1 VVGAFFS
8 IFFLFYLAI
17 DREKESP
24 EMRVAII
31 FYGLM
36 RNLKATFPSIQRHI
50 FKSLRRAGIEFDV
63 YLHTYYLEVLSN
75 HRSKEENVPLDNEEW
90 KMLYPKEYLID
101 YQDEVDKILPHDEF
115 CKLEN
120 PWATTD
126 PTRNSM
132 RNLLRQLYSLKRAW
146 SLLENTDGTYDGYLI
161 LRPDLQ
167 YMNPLEIHRRL
178 PVKPMQVY
186 LPEWGANQKGVNDRI
201 CFTSYEGAKTV
212 MNRLDRVMEYGRQK
226 PPHSQIFLKH
236 VLETNHLETRLLP
249 IYGKRVRA
257 SKNDDED
264 TNTDDGADEKTKG
277 WYHKALENFE
287 SRTSD
292 AFWALQ
298 GPVFQSVDSFDG
310 GLAKNIENAFKE
322 NCSLE

>member
-1 VVGAFFS
+1 MR
-8 IFFLFYLAI
+8 IAI
-17 DREKESP
+17 
-24 EMRVAII
+24 V

-50 FKSLRRAGIEFDV
+50 FKTLRRAGIEFDV

-75 HRSKEENVPLDNEEW
+75 HRSKETDVPLDNEEW
-90 KMLYPKEYLID
+90 KMLYPKEYLVD
-101 YQDEVDKILPHDEF
+101 YQDEVDKMLPHDEF

-120 PWATTD
+120 PWESTD

-146 SLLENTDGTYDGYLI
+146 SLLENTEGKYDGYLI

-167 YMNPLEIHRRL
+167 YMNPLNIFQRL
-178 PVKPMQVY
+178 PIKPMHVY
-186 LPEWGANQKGVNDRI
+186 LPEWGANQQKGVNDRI

-212 MNRLDRVMEYGRQK
+212 MNRLDRVMEYGRTK
-226 PPHSQIFLKH
+226 PPHSQMFLKH
-236 VLETNHLETRLLP
+236 VLETNNLETRLLP

-257 SKNDDED
+257 SKNDGDGD
-264 TNTDDGADEKTKG
+264 TVVGTDEKIKG
-277 WYHKALENFE
+277 WYHRALENFE
-287 SRTSD
+287 SKKSD

-298 GPVFQSVDSFDG
+298 GPVFHTIDSFDG